1 MAFIPPSPHQPSPT
15 SFSSSCATTVR
26 RRGTT
31 TSTMMVAMTTDYPP
45 EVSHSSQSISTATG
59 DADRAFRD
67 GMALEKLGLARSA
80 SASFHEAATLYQCF
94 LDGENNVPSFD
105 DGGAAAATNVFRRV
119 TSLPSSA
126 SAGGVGGGGPTV
138 QSALAY
144 CCLRLAHL
152 SHDAFGDPRASV
164 RLYDLSSNIDPYPGG
179 AAYHGVG
186 ICVEASATM
195 TNGGGA
201 SSSSSSSHDD
211 GTTEKMVWRN
221 EMERAV
227 NAYREARALGGGL
240 GSNGEVSFHLAV
252 ALEVRSMN
260 NDEVQPRRRPTLVP
274 PGGRED
280 VVCFCAHIRP
290 SCFHCCM
297 LIMYLRHHPPPL
309 TPSSLPFYIQ
319 KASGGSRGIRE
330 NHGNLAS
337 G

>member
-1 MAFIPPSPHQPSPT
+1 
-15 SFSSSCATTVR
+15 
-26 RRGTT
+26 
-31 TSTMMVAMTTDYPP
+31 MMVATTTDYPP
-45 EVSHSSQSISTATG
+45 EASYSSQSISTATG

-94 LDGENNVPSFD
+94 LDGENSGASID
-105 DGGAAAATNVFRRV
+105 DGGSTTTTTNVFRRV

-126 SAGGVGGGGPTV
+126 SAAGGVGGGPTV

-195 TNGGGA
+195 TNGGG
-201 SSSSSSSHDD
+201 SSSSSSSRDE
-211 GTTEKMVWRN
+211 GTMEKMAWRN

-240 GSNGEVSFHLAV
+240 GGNGEVSFHLAV
-252 ALEVRSMN
+252 ALEVR
-260 NDEVQPRRRPTLVP
+260 
-274 PGGRED
+274 
-280 VVCFCAHIRP
+280 
-290 SCFHCCM
+290 
-297 LIMYLRHHPPPL
+297 
-309 TPSSLPFYIQ
+309 
-319 KASGGSRGIRE
+319 
-330 NHGNLAS
+330 
-337 G
+337 